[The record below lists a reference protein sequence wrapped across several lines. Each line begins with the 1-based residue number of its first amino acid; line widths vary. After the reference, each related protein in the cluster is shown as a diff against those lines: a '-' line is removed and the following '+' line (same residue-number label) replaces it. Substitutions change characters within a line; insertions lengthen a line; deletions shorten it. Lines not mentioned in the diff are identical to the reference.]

1 MKSGL
6 CRSRQDKLAWK
17 CSWPWAHTVQAKEGK
32 VEGEAE
38 ILKKEITFS
47 VASGYRGGQWHR
59 QGPGSFLNAALLP

>member
-38 ILKKEITFS
+38 ILKKEITCLRLQGRS
-47 VASGYRGGQWHR
+47 VAQA
-59 QGPGSFLNAALLP
+59 GPRELSECCPAALT